1 MAMAGLI
8 QDQTKQAING
18 LPGLSQMPVLGTLFR
33 SRDFQDNKTELMVIV
48 TPYVVRAV
56 AQKDLS
62 RPDDGFAAASD
73 PQADLLGSIN
83 RIYGVP
89 GRTSR
94 HGTIAA
100 PMALSRTEAGRGRRS
115 MTARTPVESRRALRI
130 AGALFGLAIALGA
143 CTHTDEVATTASI
156 PDDYR
161 LRHPIAIQEANR
173 SVVIFVGQA
182 RGGLSAEQRADVMG
196 LAQIWL
202 QEGTGAIVADVPVGT
217 PNARAAADAF
227 REAQALL
234 TAAGVPPRGVVM
246 RHYRPDDPRQ
256 LATLRLSYPKISAV
270 AGPCGLWPEDLGPSI
285 KDKGY
290 FENKP
295 YYNFGC
301 AYQRNMAAM
310 VDNPSDLVQPRPET
324 PAYTVRRT

>member
-1 MAMAGLI
+1 
-8 QDQTKQAING
+8 
-18 LPGLSQMPVLGTLFR
+18 
-33 SRDFQDNKTELMVIV
+33 
-48 TPYVVRAV
+48 
-56 AQKDLS
+56 
-62 RPDDGFAAASD
+62 
-73 PQADLLGSIN
+73 
-83 RIYGVP
+83 
-89 GRTSR
+89 
-94 HGTIAA
+94 
-100 PMALSRTEAGRGRRS
+100 
-115 MTARTPVESRRALRI
+115 MTARTPVEYRRGLRI
-130 AGALFGLAIALGA
+130 AGALFGLATALGA

-161 LRHPIAIQEANR
+161 LRHPIAIQESNR

-196 LAQIWL
+196 LAQVWL

-227 REAQALL
+227 REAQSLL
-234 TAAGVPPRGVVM
+234 TAAGVPARGVTL
-246 RHYRPDDPRQ
+246 RHYHPDDPRQ
-256 LATLRLSYPKISAV
+256 LATLRLSYPKITAV
-270 AGPCGLWPEDLGPSI
+270 AGPCGLWPDDLGPSI

-310 VDNPSDLVQPRPET
+310 VDNPSDLVQARAET
-324 PAYTVRRT
+324 PAYTMPRRGGFEKYRKGNPTATTYPDADKAKLTDAGK